1 MRTNRSDIAVL
12 LYQIGEAPRPKF
24 IPNTLEA
31 MQELVGGY
39 IETVTLEDGLIL
51 VCNEEGRMNG
61 LPPNASVTTRYG
73 QQYIY
78 GDFFICRGEGD
89 EFSGLHNSQE
99 MLDAMDYV
107 TERYK
112 PEKRKL

>member
-1 MRTNRSDIAVL
+1 MRTKRSDIAVL

-39 IETVTLEDGLIL
+39 IETVTLEDGLVL
-51 VCNEEGRMNG
+51 VCNEEGRMND
-61 LPPNASVTTRYG
+61 LSPNASVTTPYG
-73 QQYIY
+73 RQSIY
-78 GDFFICRGEGD
+78 GDFFICRGERN
-89 EFSGLHNSQE
+89 EFAGLHNSQE

-107 TERYK
+107 TERYR
-112 PEKRKL
+112 PDRWLS